1 MTTVA
6 YIANEFPSP
15 LEPYVLDEVIEL
27 RRRGVQVICCSGKRV
42 SPNDLSLLERAVWK
56 ETRFFQPLSDDEVV
70 RAMRRLA
77 SDRHTLWQLL
87 RPLLWERGASP
98 GLSTCVRRVR
108 TLGHTVMGAALAE
121 ELAPLAVEHIHAHH
135 GYFASW
141 MALAAA
147 RLLGIGFSFTLH
159 GSDLLQCADLLSAK
173 LQACQFCVT
182 ISDFNRQHILRN
194 YPSTPTEKI
203 IVQRLGVDRVL
214 PWPARAETGENFEED
229 LGQAERGPSAPLRAG
244 SAPSP
249 HNRRFCL
256 LSVGRL
262 HRVKD
267 YPFLIK
273 ACAALR
279 DQGLDFLC
287 WIVGDGPERPALER
301 QIMTSGLQGRVYLIG
316 QVPRADL
323 SGYYRYADLV
333 VMTSKSEGIPVVLM
347 EAMAHEK
354 LVLAPAITGIPELV
368 EHQRTGFLYQPGSL
382 PDFVSAV
389 SWVQANKF
397 SLAGIQHA
405 AAASIAASYNRQR
418 NLRAFAEQ
426 FLARIEQSDGN
437 HAHPLLQQVR
447 LSV

>member
-1 MTTVA
+1 MTTIA

-15 LEPYVLDEVIEL
+15 LEPYVIDEIAEL
-27 RRRGVQVICCSGKRV
+27 RRRGTQVICCSGKRV
-42 SPNDLSLLERAVWK
+42 SPNELSLGERAFWE
-56 ETRFFQPLSDDEVV
+56 ETRFFQPLSDHELV
-70 RAMRRLA
+70 RAVRRLA
-77 SDRHTLWQLL
+77 TDRHNLGQLL
-87 RPLLWERGASP
+87 RSLLWERGASP
-98 GLSTCVRRVR
+98 TRRIR

-121 ELAPLAVEHIHAHH
+121 HLSPLHVEHIHAHH

-159 GSDLLQCADLLSAK
+159 GSDLLQRGDLLSTK
-173 LQACQFCVT
+173 LRACQFCVT
-182 ISDFNRQHILRN
+182 VSDFNREYILRN
-194 YPSTPTEKI
+194 YPSTPAEKI

-214 PWPARAETGENFEED
+214 PWPAPAS
-229 LGQAERGPSAPLRAG
+229 SAA
-244 SAPSP
+244 A
-249 HNRRFCL
+249 NQRRFCL

-267 YPFLIK
+267 YRFLIQ

-279 DQGLDFLC
+279 DQSLDFLC
-287 WIVGDGPERPALER
+287 WIVGEGPERPALES
-301 QIMTSGLQGRVYLIG
+301 QIMALGLQGRVYLIG
-316 QVPRADL
+316 HVPRTDL
-323 SGYYRYADLV
+323 PGYYRYADLV
-333 VMTSKSEGIPVVLM
+333 VMTSQSEGIPVVLM

-389 SWVQANKF
+389 SWIQGHRA
-397 SLAGIQHA
+397 SLAGIQRA
-405 AAASIAASYNRQR
+405 AAASIAASYNRQQ
-418 NLRAFAEQ
+418 NLRSFAEQ
-426 FLARIEQSDGN
+426 FVARIPQSEGK
-437 HAHPLLQQVR
+437 HAHPVLQQVR

>member
-1 MTTVA
+1 MTTIA

-15 LEPYVLDEVIEL
+15 LEPYVIDEIAEL
-27 RRRGVQVICCSGKRV
+27 RRRGAQVICCSGKRV
-42 SPNDLSLLERAVWK
+42 SPDDLSLLERAFWK
-56 ETRFFQPLSDDEVV
+56 ETRFFQPLSDDQLV
-70 RAMRRLA
+70 RAACRLA
-77 SDRHTLWQLL
+77 SDRHNLWQLL
-87 RPLLWERGASP
+87 RPLLWERGPSP
-98 GLSTCVRRVR
+98 IRRIR

-121 ELAPLAVEHIHAHH
+121 QLVPLNVEHIHAHH

-159 GSDLLQCADLLSAK
+159 GSDLLQRADLLSTK
-173 LQACQFCVT
+173 LRACQFCVT
-182 ISDFNRQHILRN
+182 VSDFNRQYILHN
-194 YPSTPTEKI
+194 YPAIPPEKI

-214 PWPARAETGENFEED
+214 SWPTPVLATEAD
-229 LGQAERGPSAPLRAG
+229 
-244 SAPSP
+244 
-249 HNRRFCL
+249 HRRFCL

-267 YPFLIK
+267 YRFLIQ

-279 DQGLDFLC
+279 DQGLDFIC
-287 WIVGDGPERPALER
+287 WIVGEGPDRPALEN
-301 QIMTSGLQGRVYLIG
+301 QIMAMGLQGLVYLIG
-316 QVPRADL
+316 HVPHADL
-323 SGYYRYADLV
+323 PSYYRYADLV

-368 EHQRTGFLYQPGSL
+368 EHQRTGFLYQSGSL

-389 SWVQANKF
+389 SWIQANKT
-397 SLAGIQHA
+397 SLARIQRA

-426 FLARIEQSDGN
+426 FLAHIPHSEADR
-437 HAHPLLQQVR
+437 AHPVLQQVR
-447 LSV
+447 LSVQRY